1 MGTATTDSESLS
13 AVKQDDKKQ
22 NESEKEQLSSEKDTN
37 QENTVKRT
45 PPVPR
50 ARSSSLSKYEALQR
64 KRNKSV
70 TSESDDESA
79 SEHASFFLSRARSD
93 SPVQLR
99 RTSSGHRLL
108 ESRLSSEKS
117 SSASDLRSI
126 EEDSPS
132 VFSCSEITSL
142 QEYSAITSTVRK
154 VSRAFS
160 FSSPPAEKSSSS
172 ERQMRAAQTQYIVES
187 RGSPDKSISFS
198 SSDSSHN
205 NLEELLASIDRDLD
219 ETRRT
224 ISSAQLL
231 ESALLVK
238 NDGRSHAS
246 GGAPTDSL
254 RRRRRQRIIDF
265 STEIDDS
272 SESNINSIIRTIKGV
287 QNQTENRSQEET
299 DTNFEVSQKPHRADV
314 ADFSETASV
323 DSVKEIACQN
333 ESNQSESVVPQDT
346 RNDAETQDRQVE
358 PSPRKTENAPVKKR
372 MFELFADSNG
382 EKGKQLR
389 NLETESSESDPEH
402 VITPRG
408 STLPSV
414 YQMARQYS
422 QLVSD
427 KETVEQIRM
436 SNRSKLRN
444 NVGSITF
451 GESQE
456 ESKDHTPKIKVE
468 KITKVSFTSTPIES
482 YKLVRRRRRRSGS
495 RRRSDEFRRQSWS
508 VEKVKPDSEDPRKE
522 RPKSVYD
529 MDALEATLAENLE
542 QIEEG
547 LEPMLI
553 EGLDKDDVV
562 VRGLVQHLVSKFSQE
577 NKKT

>member
-13 AVKQDDKKQ
+13 IVKQEGKKQ
-22 NESEKEQLSSEKDTN
+22 NDSEKEQLPSEKDTN
-37 QENTVKRT
+37 QENTMKRT

-50 ARSSSLSKYEALQR
+50 VRSSSLSKYEALQR

-70 TSESDDESA
+70 TSESDEESA
-79 SEHASFFLSRARSD
+79 SERASFVLARARSD
-93 SPVQLR
+93 SPIQLR
-99 RTSSGHRLL
+99 RTSSGQRLL

-117 SSASDLRSI
+117 SSASDLHSI

-160 FSSPPAEKSSSS
+160 FSSPPAEKGSSS

-187 RGSPDKSISFS
+187 RGSPDKSTSFS

-238 NDGRSHAS
+238 NDGRPLAS
-246 GGAPTDSL
+246 EGEPTDSL
-254 RRRRRQRIIDF
+254 KRRRRQRIIDF
-265 STEIDDS
+265 SSENDDSHS

-287 QNQTENRSQEET
+287 QNKTENRSQEET
-299 DTNFEVSQKPHRADV
+299 DTSFKVSQKPHRAEV
-314 ADFSETASV
+314 VDFSETASV
-323 DSVKEIACQN
+323 DSVKEIACQK
-333 ESNQSESVVPQDT
+333 ESNQPEPDVPQD
-346 RNDAETQDRQVE
+346 NCKDAEAQDRQVE
-358 PSPRKTENAPVKKR
+358 PSPRKTENVPVKKR
-372 MFELFADSNG
+372 VFELFADSNG

-389 NLETESSESDPEH
+389 NLERESSESDPEH
-402 VITPRG
+402 VITPRR

-427 KETVEQIRM
+427 KQTVEQIRIR
-436 SNRSKLRN
+436 NRSKLRN

-451 GESQE
+451 EESQE
-456 ESKDHTPKIKVE
+456 ETKDHTPKIKVE
-468 KITKVSFTSTPIES
+468 K
-482 YKLVRRRRRRSGS
+482 
-495 RRRSDEFRRQSWS
+495 
-508 VEKVKPDSEDPRKE
+508 
-522 RPKSVYD
+522 
-529 MDALEATLAENLE
+529 N
-542 QIEEG
+542 
-547 LEPMLI
+547 
-553 EGLDKDDVV
+553 
-562 VRGLVQHLVSKFSQE
+562 H
-577 NKKT
+577 